1 MQNKATTEPLDLTVW
16 SQGLREKVKILKF
29 WLLRPICRHCSS
41 RTWMP
46 RMFFAISKAKVI
58 GEYEEWSA

>member
-29 WLLRPICRHCSS
+29 WLLEAFWGHGSPRTPTPIWDVFS
-41 RTWMP
+41 R
-46 RMFFAISKAKVI
+46 F
-58 GEYEEWSA
+58 